1 MERDTV
7 DHGRNRL
14 GCGKGKGKEG
24 KKRGVCYLMTVL
36 FHFCIFI
43 LLLKASPS
51 RNVVFCFLRLLPSV
65 CLSVCLHGST
75 L

>member
-7 DHGRNRL
+7 DHGKNRL

-24 KKRGVCYLMTVL
+24 KKKRGVCYLMTVL

-51 RNVVFCFLRLLPSV
+51 RIVVFCFLRLLPSV
-65 CLSVCLHGST
+65 CLHGST